1 MSGSQWDPCYDETDE
16 TKRAKSCAIM
26 KECENGGIM
35 KTKKKEMVM
44 LLMIGVLLGCG
55 IAMGGMLLVQ
65 KGILGG
71 MVTVSNADY
80 QYYQQLHQRYS
91 KLNGIYDSIISSY
104 YKKPKEEDLDTG
116 MYKGLMAGLGDPYST
131 YMTSEEYTSWEDSAT
146 GEFEGVGVVFTQDEK
161 GNYVVIQT
169 TPGSPAE
176 KAGIKADDFI
186 LKVDG
191 KTYESMNE
199 LSAAIKGPA
208 GTKVTVTCQRDGKNR
223 DFQMT
228 RQQIIDQ
235 SVESK
240 ALDDN
245 IGYIKISAFESHT
258 AEDFDKAVAALKKK
272 GAKRLVIDLRDNSG
286 GILDP
291 GIQIADTLLGKGI
304 ITYLEDQ
311 KGSKQYIKSDE
322 EKLDMPYAMLIN
334 DKSAST
340 SEVLAAAV
348 KDDGKNPLIGTT
360 TFGKGIIQTTAK
372 LKDGS
377 ALKITTAQYFSPKG
391 LQIHEKGVEPDHK
404 VKDDKK
410 TKKDEQLEKA
420 LELLREK

>member
-1 MSGSQWDPCYDETDE
+1 MG
-16 TKRAKSCAIM
+16 M
-26 KECENGGIM
+26 F
-35 KTKKKEMVM
+35 
-44 LLMIGVLLGCG
+44 LVL
-55 IAMGGMLLVQ
+55 GMLIGGCIALGGLLLVE
-65 KGILGG
+65 KGLFGG
-71 MVTVSNADY
+71 MVTLPRSDY
-80 QYYQQLHQRYS
+80 QYYQQLDQRYS
-91 KLNGIYDSIISSY
+91 KLNGIYDSVITSY
-104 YKKPKEEDLDTG
+104 YKKPKEENLDTG
-116 MYKGLMAGLGDPYST
+116 MYKGLLAGLGDPYST
-131 YMTSEEYTSWEDSAT
+131 YMTSEEYASWEDSTT
-146 GEFEGVGVVFTQDEK
+146 GEFEGVGVVFTQDQK
-161 GNYVVIQT
+161 GNYLVIQT

-176 KAGIKADDFI
+176 KAGIKADDVI

-191 KTYESMNE
+191 KTYDSMNE

-208 GTKVTVTCQRDGKNR
+208 GTKVTVTCQRDGKEM

-240 ALDDN
+240 ALDDD
-245 IGYIKISAFESHT
+245 IGYIKISAFEAHT
-258 AEDFDKAVAALKKK
+258 AEDFDKAVADLKKQ

-291 GIQIADTLLGKGI
+291 GIQIADTLLGKGT

-311 KGSKQYIKSDE
+311 KGSKQYLKSDE
-322 EKLDMPYAMLIN
+322 EKLDMPYALLIN

-348 KDDGKNPLIGTT
+348 KDDGQNPLIGTT
-360 TFGKGIIQTTAK
+360 TFGKGIVQTTAK

-391 LQIHEKGVEPDHK
+391 RQIHGKGVKPDHK
-404 VKDDKK
+404 VKNNAK

-420 LELLREK
+420 LELLRAK

>member
-1 MSGSQWDPCYDETDE
+1 
-16 TKRAKSCAIM
+16 
-26 KECENGGIM
+26 M
-35 KTKKKEMVM
+35 KTKKKEMTM
-44 LLMIGVLLGCG
+44 LLLIGILIGCG
-55 IAMGGMLLVQ
+55 ITLGGMLLVQ

-71 MVTVSNADY
+71 MATVSNTDY

-91 KLNGIYDSIISSY
+91 KLNGIYDSVIASY
-104 YKKPKEEDLDTG
+104 YKKPKAEDLETG

-131 YMTSEEYTSWEDSAT
+131 YMTSEEYTSWEDSTT
-146 GEFEGVGVVFTQDEK
+146 GEFEGVGVVFTQDER
-161 GNYVVIQT
+161 GNYVVVQT
-169 TPGSPAE
+169 TPDSPAE
-176 KAGIKADDFI
+176 KAGIKAEDFI

-191 KTYESMNE
+191 KTYDSMNE

-208 GTKVTVTCQRDGKNR
+208 GTKVTVTCQRDGKNM

-245 IGYIKISAFESHT
+245 IGYIKISAFEAHT

-272 GAKRLVIDLRDNSG
+272 GAKRFVIDLRDNSG

-291 GIQIADTLLGKGI
+291 GIEIADTLLGKGT

-322 EKLDMPYAMLIN
+322 EKLDMPYALLIN

-348 KDDGKNPLIGTT
+348 KDEGKNPLIGTT

-391 LQIHEKGVEPDHK
+391 SQIHEKGVKPDHR
-404 VKDDKK
+404 VKDNEK

-420 LELLREK
+420 LELLRAK

>member
-1 MSGSQWDPCYDETDE
+1 
-16 TKRAKSCAIM
+16 
-26 KECENGGIM
+26 M
-35 KTKKKEMVM
+35 KTKKREMGM
-44 LLMIGVLLGCG
+44 FLVL
-55 IAMGGMLLVQ
+55 GMLIGGCIALGGLLLVE
-65 KGILGG
+65 KGLFGG
-71 MVTVSNADY
+71 MVTLPRSDY
-80 QYYQQLHQRYS
+80 QYYQQLDQRYS
-91 KLNGIYDSIISSY
+91 KLNGIYDSVITSY
-104 YKKPKEEDLDTG
+104 YKKPKEENLDTG
-116 MYKGLMAGLGDPYST
+116 MYKGLLAGLGDPYST
-131 YMTSEEYTSWEDSAT
+131 YMTSEEYASWEDSTT
-146 GEFEGVGVVFTQDEK
+146 GEFEGVGVVFTQDQK
-161 GNYVVIQT
+161 GNYLVIQT

-176 KAGIKADDFI
+176 KAGIKADDVI

-191 KTYESMNE
+191 KTYDSMNE

-208 GTKVTVTCQRDGKNR
+208 GTKVTVTCQRDGKEM

-240 ALDDN
+240 ALDDD
-245 IGYIKISAFESHT
+245 IGYIKISAFEAHT
-258 AEDFDKAVAALKKK
+258 AEDFDKAVADLKKQ

-291 GIQIADTLLGKGI
+291 GIQIADTLLGKGT

-311 KGSKQYIKSDE
+311 KGSKQYLKSDE
-322 EKLDMPYAMLIN
+322 EKLDMPYALLIN

-348 KDDGKNPLIGTT
+348 KDDGQNPLIGTT
-360 TFGKGIIQTTAK
+360 TFGKGIVQTTAK

-391 LQIHEKGVEPDHK
+391 RQIHGKGVKPDHK
-404 VKDDKK
+404 VKNNAK

-420 LELLREK
+420 LELLRAK